1 MKRLTVLIV
10 MLILTVAFLL
20 FAQDAANEQP
30 VANDTVQPADG
41 NNFVTEAIT
50 NFLIDD
56 FEFANSWQ
64 AAMPR
69 DFGIISLVRREGG
82 PADVVADGADNNK
95 YMLGAKVEYFQTG
108 YPWFSVTPPRPVR
121 IPGYTKEL
129 SVWVAGR
136 NHNNKM
142 SFYIYDVYG
151 KIQKLGDEPLN
162 FMGWKNISVQVPAT
176 VEQETFRG
184 QGTQGIS
191 FMGIH
196 VNVDPRD
203 SYGKY
208 YIYFDNLMAK
218 TDLYMD
224 TYREEDDPLDIW

>member
-20 FAQDAANEQP
+20 FAQDAANNGAQD
-30 VANDTVQPADG
+30 ANG

-56 FEFANSWQ
+56 FEFANTWQ

-69 DFGIISLVRREGG
+69 DYGIINIIRREGG
-82 PADVVADGADNNK
+82 PADVVADGADSNK
-95 YMLGAKVEYFQTG
+95 YILGARVEYFQTG
-108 YPWFSVTPPRPVR
+108 YPWFSVTPPRPVN

-151 KIQKLGDEPLN
+151 QLQKVGNEPLN
-162 FMGWKNISVQVPAT
+162 FMGWKNITVQVPAT
-176 VEQETFRG
+176 IAQETFRG

-196 VNVDPRD
+196 VDVDPRD

-218 TDLYMD
+218 TDTYMD
-224 TYREEDDPLDIW
+224 TYKEKDDPLDIW

>member
-20 FAQDAANEQP
+20 FAQDAANNGAQD
-30 VANDTVQPADG
+30 ANG

-56 FEFANSWQ
+56 FEFANTWQ

-69 DFGIISLVRREGG
+69 DFGIINVIRREGG
-82 PADVVADGADNNK
+82 PADVVANGADSNK
-95 YMLGAKVEYFQTG
+95 YVLGARVEYFRTG

-136 NHNNKM
+136 NHNNRM
-142 SFYIYDVYG
+142 SLYIYDVYG
-151 KIQKLGDEPLN
+151 QLQRVGDEPLN
-162 FMGWKNISVQVPAT
+162 FMGWKNISIQVPAT
-176 VEQETFRG
+176 IAQETFRG
-184 QGTQGIS
+184 QGNQGIS

-203 SYGKY
+203 AYGKY
-208 YIYFDNLMAK
+208 YIYFDNLIAK
-218 TDLYMD
+218 TDVYMD
-224 TYREEDDPLDIW
+224 TYREQDDPLDIW